1 MNKVNALTILDS
13 LAKFHKLKRGKYQ
26 IVMDFLP
33 FYIIMIAVAPMRTE
47 PDQRSEQITQAR
59 LGEIVL

>member
-1 MNKVNALTILDS
+1 MNKVKALTILDS

-33 FYIIMIAVAPMRTE
+33 FYIIMIAVALMRAQ
-47 PDQRSEQITQAR
+47 PDQLSEQIIQAR
-59 LGEIVL
+59 SGEIVL